1 MTTKTINKVPVL
13 GGVMLAMFLS
23 ALDQT
28 IVSTAMPTIVKDL
41 NGLAHISWVFTAY
54 MLASTVTVPIYG
66 KLSDMFGRRGL
77 YILGIAIFLV
87 GSILSG
93 FATSMFMLILFR
105 GIQGIGGGAI
115 MVNSFAIIG
124 DIFPP
129 QERGKFQ
136 GMIGAVFGLSSIAGP
151 LLGGWITDSF
161 SWHWIFFINIPL
173 GLLAMGVLAFGLPR
187 IAAQSK
193 KRSIDYLGALLLTA
207 TLVPFL
213 LVFVWGGS
221 EYAWDSANIIGLAL
235 LAFVSLGAFLFVE
248 QRAKEPIITLK
259 LFRNKTY
266 LFSVAIASVVAMG
279 MFGALMF
286 IPIFAQ
292 TALSASATHA
302 GMILTP
308 LMFGMVVTST
318 ISGLIIS
325 RTGKY
330 KSLVILGTACAVVA
344 MFWFSSIGVATTSL
358 GLSLRMMLL
367 GAGLGITM
375 PIFAVTVQSAFGPE
389 RLGEVTAGLQLFRS
403 LGGTVGTAIFGGV
416 MNAALAG
423 TVVTDVSYPL
433 VLSSA
438 LDHVFSVGAIF
449 LCVALALSFFMP
461 EIPLR
466 KSKRPAL
473 EEVAIEL
480 EEEFGQSDKD
490 HQPLG

>member
-1 MTTKTINKVPVL
+1 MTVNKVPIL
-13 GGVMLAMFLS
+13 AGVMLAMFLS

-41 NGLAHISWVFTAY
+41 NGLAHMSWVFTAY

-77 YILGIAIFLV
+77 YLLGIAIFLA

-93 FATSMFMLILFR
+93 FATSMFELILFR
-105 GIQGIGGGAI
+105 GLQGIGGGAI

-161 SWHWIFFINIPL
+161 SWQWIFFINIPL
-173 GLLAMGVLAFGLPR
+173 GLLAMGVLASVLPR
-187 IAAQSK
+187 IAVSTK
-193 KRSIDYLGALLLTA
+193 GRSIDYLGAFLLTT

-213 LVFVWGGS
+213 LIFVWGGS
-221 EYAWDSANIIGLAL
+221 EYAWSSFNIIGLAL
-235 LAFVSLGAFLFVE
+235 LALISLIAFLFVE
-248 QRAKEPIITLK
+248 QRAKDPIITLR

-266 LFSVAIASVVAMG
+266 LLSITIASLVAMG
-279 MFGALMF
+279 MFGSLLY

-292 TALSASATHA
+292 TALAVSATHA

-308 LMFGMVVTST
+308 LMFAMVVAST
-318 ISGLIIS
+318 ISGLVVS
-325 RTGKY
+325 RTGTY
-330 KSLVILGTACAVVA
+330 KPLVILGVGLAAIA
-344 MFWFSSIGVATTSL
+344 MFLFTTIDVTTSSL
-358 GLSLRMMLL
+358 ALSLRMMLL
-367 GAGLGITM
+367 GVGMGITM
-375 PIFAVTVQSAFGPE
+375 PIFTVVVQSAFGTE

-423 TVVTDVSYPL
+423 AAMTAVAYP
-433 VLSSA
+433 VALSTA
-438 LDHVFSVGAIF
+438 INHVFAVGAVF
-449 LCVALALSFFMP
+449 LSVALVLSFFMP
-461 EIPLR
+461 EIALR
-466 KSKRPAL
+466 KTKRPAL
-473 EEVAIEL
+473 EEAGIEL
-480 EEEFGQSDKD
+480 EEELGQSDKE